1 MFYELSVCNVVATSR
16 LKLSG
21 ARHLFCLLAQGLLFP
36 VCRESHTILK
46 EIPHNN
52 NSREV
57 GGRHTASEWLSQ
69 PQR

>member
-1 MFYELSVCNVVATSR
+1 MFYELSVCNVVATAR

-36 VCRESHTILK
+36 VRRESHTILK

-57 GGRHTASEWLSQ
+57 GGT
-69 PQR
+69 QRACG